1 MASTLRRWKRSV
13 TVLLLLASSP
23 LGGCYYGH
31 LAKGQARLLWTRQP
45 VEAVLADAETPGE
58 LAERL
63 QLVARVL
70 EFAET
75 LGLAVDGQYQS
86 YAEWPGDRIITVLVT
101 TRPGEVDAAGFWFPV
116 IGTMPYKGFFEF
128 ERAERAAAQSAKDGL
143 GTCLLPVRAY
153 STLGWLSD
161 PLTGPMV
168 RVGAERLVETVLHE
182 LVHAT
187 VFASADPDF
196 NEGLA
201 TFFGQEAA
209 VAFQAQHSPETG
221 AADRV
226 RVEED
231 RSVSAALQGFREA
244 VAALYEREP
253 EGTGRDAAR
262 AELETHT
269 RSALAAM
276 PLTTRDAA
284 ALGERVRLT
293 DACQALT
300 GTYHANLPGFAAA
313 LVEMGGDLRAFLEAA
328 ATASDTDDPPGALFA
343 PSTEALDL
351 PPPPSDS

>member
-1 MASTLRRWKRSV
+1 MA
-13 TVLLLLASSP
+13 LLLLASSL

-31 LAKGQARLLWTRQP
+31 LAKGQARLLWARQP
-45 VEAVLADAETPGE
+45 VEDVLADAETPGE
-58 LAERL
+58 LTKRL
-63 QLVARVL
+63 RLVARVL
-70 EFAET
+70 DFAET
-75 LGLAVDGQYQS
+75 IGLAVDGQYRS

-116 IGTMPYKGFFEF
+116 IGTLPYKGFFEF
-128 ERAERAAAQSAKDGL
+128 ERAERAAAHAEKDGL

-168 RVGAERLVETVLHE
+168 RVGSERLVETVLHE

-209 VAFQAQHSPETG
+209 VAFQAHHRPEAG

-231 RSVSAALQGFREA
+231 RSVSAALLASRRA
-244 VAALYEREP
+244 VAALYEHEP
-253 EGTGRDAAR
+253 EGPARDAAR
-262 AELETHT
+262 AELETQT
-269 RSALAAM
+269 RAALAAL

-300 GTYHANLPGFAAA
+300 GTYQADLPRFAAA
-313 LVEMGGDLRAFLEAA
+313 LAEMGGDLRAFLRSASK
-328 ATASDTDDPPGALFA
+328 ASDTDDPSATLFA
-343 PSTEALDL
+343 PSTDEVDVPLRA
-351 PPPPSDS
+351 PES